1 MVSGTTPY
9 PRLFSPTTLRARDL
23 RNRIVLTAHTTSLGQ
38 DGIPGS
44 RAMGYYCARARGGAG
59 LIVLEPLP
67 VLPSAGVTPQNY
79 RFEDP
84 RFVPALR
91 ELVAAL
97 HGHGSLVIQQLYHL
111 GRNADPDATMRE
123 LWGPSPE
130 PAPNGGRVR
139 SIDELDI
146 AELIDGHVRAASAAL
161 SAGVDGIE
169 CMFAYDTLVDGFL
182 SDARNARD
190 DDYGGSLENRSRLGR
205 EILERLRELLG
216 PDPVLGFTISSS
228 LPSYVDAAVA
238 LVDACDV
245 DYVGVGNGDYDNLH
259 LLIPPTEVEPGFGV
273 PFAAAVRGRLPSSV
287 LVIAEGRINDPAI
300 AEHALQ
306 TEACDLAGMTRAL
319 IADPELPRKA
329 AHGRA
334 EEIRPCVADNLCIAR
349 RLRKFPI
356 ACLQNPN
363 VGFEAEP
370 PRDQGETER
379 LSVIVVGGGLAGLEA
394 ARTCAVAGHAVRLY
408 EEADTLGG
416 QVLQVASL
424 PRQEEL
430 RALVTWRER
439 EIERLDVDVRL
450 GTQADASTIA
460 AESPSIVVV
469 ATGSRPQPR
478 RNAVV
483 GAVDLLRGP
492 LPTSGEVIVVDEEGH
507 RKGVGT
513 AEVLARSG
521 CSVLLVTRNLLPAA
535 ALDDTL
541 SGQLWRDAL
550 RAANVTIV
558 NDARIANVHSD
569 GATLVDVAGREN
581 RVRAS
586 LVVDAGTHF
595 AVDDLVAPLRL
606 LGLPTIAVGD
616 ARAPRGLHDA
626 IWDGARV
633 SESVERLVARAGPA
647 GQPPRA
653 DEV

>member
-1 MVSGTTPY
+1 MSDKASGATPY
-9 PRLFSPTTLRARDL
+9 PRLFSPATLRGRDL
-23 RNRIVLTAHTTSLGQ
+23 RNRIVLTAHTTSFGQ

-44 RAMGYYCARARGGAG
+44 RALEYYRSRARGGVG

-79 RFEDP
+79 RYEDS
-84 RFVPALR
+84 RFAPELR
-91 ELVAAL
+91 KLVAAL

-123 LWGPSPE
+123 LWGPSPG
-130 PAPNGGRVR
+130 PAPNGGRLR

-146 AELIDGHVRAASAAL
+146 AELIGGHVRAASAAL

-182 SDARNARD
+182 SDSRNSRED
-190 DDYGGSLENRSRLGR
+190 GYGGSLRNRSRLGR

-216 PDPVLGFTISSS
+216 PEPILGFTVSSG
-228 LPSYVDAAVA
+228 LPSYVDCAAA
-238 LVDACDV
+238 LVDDCDV

-259 LLIPPTEVEPGFGV
+259 LLIPPVEVEPGFGV
-273 PFAAAVRGRLPSSV
+273 PFAAAVRKRLPSSV

-300 AEHALQ
+300 AENALQ
-306 TEACDLAGMTRAL
+306 EKACDLAGMTRAL
-319 IADPELPRKA
+319 IADPDLPQKA
-329 AHGRA
+329 AQGRA
-334 EEIRPCVADNLCIAR
+334 HAIRPCVADNLCIAR

-379 LSVIVVGGGLAGLEA
+379 LFVAVVGGGLAGLEA
-394 ARTCAVAGHAVRLY
+394 ACTCAAAGHAVRLY

-416 QVLQVASL
+416 QALLVASL
-424 PRQEEL
+424 PRQDEL

-450 GTQADASTIA
+450 GTHADASTIA
-460 AESPSIVVV
+460 ADSPSVVVV
-469 ATGSRPQPR
+469 ATGSRPQPHIDG
-478 RNAVV
+478 VV
-483 GAVDLLRGP
+483 GAADLLRRR
-492 LPTSGEVIVVDEEGH
+492 LPAGGDIVVIDEEGH

-513 AEVLARSG
+513 AEVLARCG
-521 CSVLLVTRNLLPAA
+521 CSVMLVTRNLSPAV

-541 SGQLWRDAL
+541 SGQLWREAL
-550 RAANVTIV
+550 RAARVTIMS
-558 NDARIANVHSD
+558 DARVANVHPD
-569 GATLVDVAGREN
+569 GVTLMDFAGRTN

-586 LVVDAGTHF
+586 FVVDAGTHV
-595 AVDDLVAPLRL
+595 ALDDLVAPLRR
-606 LGLPTIAVGD
+606 LGLPTIAIGD
-616 ARAPRGLHDA
+616 ARAPRGLH
-626 IWDGARV
+626 
-633 SESVERLVARAGPA
+633 
-647 GQPPRA
+647 
-653 DEV
+653 